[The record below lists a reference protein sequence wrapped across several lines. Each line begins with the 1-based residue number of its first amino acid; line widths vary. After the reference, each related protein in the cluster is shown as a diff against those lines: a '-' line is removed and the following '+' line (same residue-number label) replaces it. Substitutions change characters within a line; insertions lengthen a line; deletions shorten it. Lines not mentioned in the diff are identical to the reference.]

1 MLTIFLRG
9 GKDGKIPLRFNAS
22 FGGRGFRQVQSS
34 YKSKIIAIRQ
44 YLIKDLHRNSVLDY
58 IYQKETN
65 DILRVAQ
72 KLLQKYNILS
82 NPNEPPKSV
91 SRKFTKADQT
101 SKRDNFV
108 QKPLHGYF
116 YKQMDKDDNIDTQQ
130 SLVWA
135 KDRFITSDLER
146 YMGAITEQELPTKHI
161 RNKRGCYSG
170 KTSTC
175 NNKCRLCHTAI
186 EDVTHVICNCPEMS
200 ARYYLPLRHDRMGKI
215 LYISHIQKHF
225 PETKVEHL
233 QEPEYIRRVK
243 HMEYWWYI
251 SNKNTI

>member
-161 RNKRGCYSG
+161 RNKRECDSG
-170 KTSTC
+170 KTPTC
-175 NNKCRLCHTAI
+175 NNKRRLCYTAI
-186 EDVTHVICNCPEMS
+186 EDVKHVICNCSEMS
-200 ARYYLPLRHDRMGKI
+200 ARYYLPLLHDRRGKTLHI
-215 LYISHIQKHF
+215 SYIRKHF